1 MRSCCLVTVKAN
13 QNAKIPKPKN
23 QKYKNPKNQKNQN
36 QKKQKYQK
44 KPNFPGL
51 LEKPHRDFLRVPE
64 NWFFVGIFGFFG
76 FVFLVFLVL
85 VFLVF
90 LLSRVCDFSCI
101 LVYALGNTLY
111 CTPSLL
117 AVQLGDLRQGEKG

>member
-1 MRSCCLVTVKAN
+1 MVFLV
-13 QNAKIPKPKN
+13 
-23 QKYKNPKNQKNQN
+23 
-36 QKKQKYQK
+36 
-44 KPNFPGL
+44 
-51 LEKPHRDFLRVPE
+51 FLV
-64 NWFFVGIFGFFG
+64 FLVLVFLVFLVLVFFGFFG
-76 FVFLVFLVL
+76 FGFLVFLVL

>member
-1 MRSCCLVTVKAN
+1 MFLV
-13 QNAKIPKPKN
+13 
-23 QKYKNPKNQKNQN
+23 
-36 QKKQKYQK
+36 
-44 KPNFPGL
+44 
-51 LEKPHRDFLRVPE
+51 FL
-64 NWFFVGIFGFFG
+64 FFLVLFFFGFGVFGFFWFWFFG
-76 FVFLVFLVL
+76 FLVL

>member
-1 MRSCCLVTVKAN
+1 MFLV
-13 QNAKIPKPKN
+13 
-23 QKYKNPKNQKNQN
+23 
-36 QKKQKYQK
+36 
-44 KPNFPGL
+44 
-51 LEKPHRDFLRVPE
+51 FLVLF
-64 NWFFVGIFGFFG
+64 FFVFFGFFG
-76 FVFLVFLVL
+76 FVFFGFFGFGFLFFLVL

-101 LVYALGNTLY
+101 LVYALGNMLY

>member
-1 MRSCCLVTVKAN
+1 MRLLQESR
-13 QNAKIPKPKN
+13 KI
-23 QKYKNPKNQKNQN
+23 
-36 QKKQKYQK
+36 
-44 KPNFPGL
+44 G
-51 LEKPHRDFLRVPE
+51 
-64 NWFFVGIFGFFG
+64 FFGVFGFFG
-76 FVFLVFLVL
+76 FGFLFFLVLFFFCFFGFGFLVFLVL

-90 LLSRVCDFSCI
+90 LLSRVCDFNCI

>member
-1 MRSCCLVTVKAN
+1 MVFFGIFV
-13 QNAKIPKPKN
+13 
-23 QKYKNPKNQKNQN
+23 
-36 QKKQKYQK
+36 
-44 KPNFPGL
+44 FFG
-51 LEKPHRDFLRVPE
+51 FG
-64 NWFFVGIFGFFG
+64 FFVFFGFGFFVFFG
-76 FVFLVFLVL
+76 FVFFGFGFLVLLVFLVL

>member
-1 MRSCCLVTVKAN
+1 MLFLV
-13 QNAKIPKPKN
+13 
-23 QKYKNPKNQKNQN
+23 
-36 QKKQKYQK
+36 
-44 KPNFPGL
+44 
-51 LEKPHRDFLRVPE
+51 FLVFLVLVFL
-64 NWFFVGIFGFFG
+64 FFLVLVFFGFFG
-76 FVFLVFLVL
+76 FGFLVFLVL

>member
-1 MRSCCLVTVKAN
+1 M
-13 QNAKIPKPKN
+13 
-23 QKYKNPKNQKNQN
+23 
-36 QKKQKYQK
+36 
-44 KPNFPGL
+44 
-51 LEKPHRDFLRVPE
+51 
-64 NWFFVGIFGFFG
+64 
-76 FVFLVFLVL
+76 VFLVFLVFLVLVFLVFLVLVFLVFLVLVFWFFLVL

>member
-1 MRSCCLVTVKAN
+1 MFLV
-13 QNAKIPKPKN
+13 
-23 QKYKNPKNQKNQN
+23 
-36 QKKQKYQK
+36 
-44 KPNFPGL
+44 L
-51 LEKPHRDFLRVPE
+51 
-64 NWFFVGIFGFFG
+64 
-76 FVFLVFLVL
+76 VFLVFLVFLVLVFWFFLVL

>member
-1 MRSCCLVTVKAN
+1 M
-13 QNAKIPKPKN
+13 
-23 QKYKNPKNQKNQN
+23 
-36 QKKQKYQK
+36 
-44 KPNFPGL
+44 
-51 LEKPHRDFLRVPE
+51 FL
-64 NWFFVGIFGFFG
+64 
-76 FVFLVFLVL
+76 VFLVLFFLLFLVLFFLIFLVLVFFVFLVL
-85 VFLVF
+85 VFLV

>member
-1 MRSCCLVTVKAN
+1 MRLL
-13 QNAKIPKPKN
+13 QEFRKIC
-23 QKYKNPKNQKNQN
+23 
-36 QKKQKYQK
+36 
-44 KPNFPGL
+44 F
-51 LEKPHRDFLRVPE
+51 
-64 NWFFVGIFGFFG
+64 FGFFG
-76 FVFLVFLVL
+76 FGVFGFFGFGFLVFLVL

-101 LVYALGNTLY
+101 FVYALGNTLC